1 MRNAKTLIF
10 ATLCIFL
17 LGNGY
22 TTYAQTIETDSI
34 FTWKLEETANPSS
47 QSIIKFIPRSDIIPV
62 SWDFGDGSTS
72 TEATPT
78 HTFNYTNWADS
89 VAITLQYS
97 ENGTNT
103 TKIRNIPLSPAYFFL
118 LYDKDL
124 GQSATYKRV
133 FLNAFQIPNNSD
145 SIGNLRFSWYVNGTK
160 IDGDSFSNTSLGQ
173 WPNIYY
179 TFPNGGTYSVKLE
192 VSNINSAGIAEFT
205 NTVTVI
211 PNLTSGKIPLENIP
225 NVFTPNSDGINDE
238 FIVPT
243 SGTGWFNIR
252 IISRTGGLLY
262 KTESSVIRWDGRN
275 TQGNLLPNGIYYY
288 LIEDK
293 SGQYET
299 ATGFVYL
306 IKDKK

>member
-1 MRNAKTLIF
+1 M
-10 ATLCIFL
+10 
-17 LGNGY
+17 
-22 TTYAQTIETDSI
+22 
-34 FTWKLEETANPSS
+34 
-47 QSIIKFIPRSDIIPV
+47 
-62 SWDFGDGSTS
+62 
-72 TEATPT
+72 
-78 HTFNYTNWADS
+78 
-89 VAITLQYS
+89 
-97 ENGTNT
+97 
-103 TKIRNIPLSPAYFFL
+103 
-118 LYDKDL
+118 
-124 GQSATYKRV
+124 
-133 FLNAFQIPNNSD
+133 
-145 SIGNLRFSWYVNGTK
+145 NGTK
-160 IDGDSFSNTSLGQ
+160 IDGNSFSSTSLGQ

-205 NTVTVI
+205 NTVTVV